1 MFMLNIYVVLLSYL
15 CLHMN
20 DIRAIFDIGNDTI
33 KAVVFWKDNEKDV
46 ILAKQI
52 EPVMWMRKWKILQAE
67 DFTNVINKIVEYFI
81 KKLGGDFID
90 KVYVGIS
97 HPEMRTKRLI
107 EWKRIMNEA
116 VEMEDLNHLS
126 RIVAEIADENNY
138 ETIKIVPVARILD
151 ETKRE
156 KDPIWLKCKKLEL
169 MADIFMIPKNFYN
182 GLIDAFDKI
191 GLVVADI
198 IPNILAASEV
208 AVDYDHKDL
217 GTVMV
222 DIGKNQTSYVIYEDW
237 YPIGYW
243 TLPIGW
249 EEVTKDISIWMQ
261 VDIKEAED
269 IKKSNWSCIID
280 SETPQDLPLD
290 THFLTEIIS
299 ARYEQIFGKIN
310 NHLIKL
316 EKDWR
321 LPWGILLLWWW
332 AKIKY
337 IDILAKE
344 VFKLATFY
352 AKDQVINIG
361 DLSNNIQF
369 LNIIG
374 CYYWSLKY
382 VEEWRHGWWG
392 INFWKTM
399 WKIWKFFKDLF

>member
-33 KAVVFWKDNEKDV
+33 KAVVFGKDNEKDV

-337 IDILAKE
+337 IDILSKE

-382 VEEWRHGWWG
+382 VEEGRHGWWG